1 MAGKIKTVFVCSE
14 CGCETPKWVGK
25 CPKCGEWNTMNEEIV
40 NTAKA
45 AVTATPLR
53 ANTAVAKTI
62 NEITFENEHRFK
74 TNIPELD
81 RVLGGGIVKGSV
93 SLISGDPGIG
103 KSTILLQICKNIDSN
118 LKLLYVSGEESAVQ
132 LKLRANR
139 LGVSGDNISIMAETD
154 VQAICNY
161 ISVAKPDL
169 VMIDSIQTMKLE
181 ELSSSYGS
189 IVQVRE
195 SANMFLGVGKSLD
208 IPILIVG
215 HVNKGG
221 EIAGPKVL
229 EHIVDTVLY
238 FEGERNQSYR
248 ILRAVKNRFGST
260 NEIGVFEM
268 TEKGLTEV
276 ENPSAMLLSG
286 RISGVSGSAITC
298 VIEGTRPILAEVQA
312 LVTTTGFGNPRR
324 MSTGFDYN
332 RFNLI
337 LAVLEKREG
346 LYFSSLDAYLNIV
359 GGLRLD
365 EPAVDLAVAMALVS
379 GVRDYPIP
387 DDMVIFGEVGLSGEI
402 RSVPRILERV
412 KEAQRLG
419 FTKCVVPKSSV
430 KQLTSVKNSIDIIG
444 VSTLAGAISLLK

>member
-1 MAGKIKTVFVCSE
+1 MAGKIKTVFVCNS
-14 CGCETPKWVGK
+14 CGCESPKWVGK
-25 CPKCGEWNTMNEEIV
+25 CPQCGEWNTMEEETV
-40 NTAKA
+40 NTAKTA
-45 AVTATPLR
+45 FSPISKVTTVSAKPLSQ
-53 ANTAVAKTI
+53 
-62 NEITFENEHRFK
+62 ITFENEHRFK

-103 KSTILLQICKNIDSN
+103 KSTILLQICKNISSE
-118 LKLLYVSGEESAVQ
+118 LKVLYVSGEESAVQ

-139 LGVSGDNISIMAETD
+139 IGVFSDNISIMAETD

-161 ISVAKPDL
+161 ISTAKPDL
-169 VMIDSIQTMKLE
+169 VMIDSIQTMKIE

-195 SANMFLGVGKSLD
+195 SANMFLGIGKSLD

-268 TEKGLTEV
+268 TEKGLAEV

-298 VIEGTRPILAEVQA
+298 VIEGTRPLLAEVQA

-324 MSTGFDYN
+324 MSTGYDYN

-359 GGLRLD
+359 GGLRLE

-379 GVRDYPIP
+379 GVRDFPIP

-402 RSVPRILERV
+402 RTVPRILERV
-412 KEAQRLG
+412 KESQRLG
-419 FTKCVVPKSSV
+419 FNRCVVPKACMKQLSSV
-430 KQLTSVKNSIDIIG
+430 KNDIELIG
-444 VSTLAGAISLLK
+444 VSTRAGAISLLR